1 MPVVNAG
8 VPGEVTAEGLK
19 RLPALLDK
27 HSPVL
32 LILCEG
38 GNDLLHKVDLDV
50 IRRNMLSMVRMARDR
65 ACDVILLAPP
75 APGLLLSAPAFYR
88 EIAEQVYVPLEDEIL
103 PEVLGD
109 PALKSDPIHPNA
121 RGYRR
126 IAEAVYHLIVV
137 SQW

>member
-1 MPVVNAG
+1 
-8 VPGEVTAEGLK
+8 LLDQH
-19 RLPALLDK
+19 LPALL
-27 HSPVL
+27 
-32 LILCEG
+32 IICEG
-38 GNDLLHKVDLDV
+38 GNDLLHKVDLEV
-50 IRRNMLSMVRMARDR
+50 IRSNMLSMVRTARGR

-75 APGLLLSAPAFYR
+75 APGLVLSAPAFYG
-88 EIAEQVYVPLEDEIL
+88 EIAEQEYVPLEDEIL

-126 IAEAVYHLIVV
+126 IAEAVYELIVA